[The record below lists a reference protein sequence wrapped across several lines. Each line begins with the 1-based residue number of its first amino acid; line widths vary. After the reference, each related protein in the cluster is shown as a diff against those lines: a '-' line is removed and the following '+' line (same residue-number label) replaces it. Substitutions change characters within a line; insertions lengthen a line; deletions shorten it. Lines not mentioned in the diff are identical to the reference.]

1 MKLLNL
7 CFLLSSLLALTL
19 AEAYHDGGSCGTNSI
34 PYKMEVDS
42 EGKPVISCEA
52 PSCFGISSSPSS
64 RPRELS
70 VSCDPFKE
78 VVCVDEL
85 QWTSGLVEINNGTHR
100 TLKTECCSYEGMTTA
115 KNVKSIFLGPGQS
128 YVGGL
133 VEKDGEESGFDLIK
147 EIRKTVNADNQ
158 VQYIVGVYRM
168 ACNAPSD
175 SSEELPVLSRNK
187 RKLRERKYDDYEEDR
202 RYRVGRRR
210 PFAMRRRALLQRLE
224 DYYDDYDY
232 DYKIVRRPFRKSR
245 LPYNEN
251 ALWPLQYSAPQRH
264 RTFAENTY
272 NEKSVESGPLPPP
285 PSSNYID
292 SQNIAPAS
300 SVVQSPAYPANSQMP
315 QPPPSDSYT
324 GTYQQQ
330 NTYSSYPS
338 VDQYAAYPSVQQPA
352 YQQVYQPAFQP
363 AYQPSYS
370 PSSYSGYS
378 PNLNGFFTKMQCFSG
393 DMEVETED
401 GIKLIKD
408 LKIGDKVLSMDEAFV
423 TYSPVIMFLHK
434 RDEELA
440 EFNLIETSNGHS
452 IKLTDNHLIYVSDCN
467 AKSDLKLVAAKE
479 VKTDD
484 CIHVTNENNI
494 VIKKK
499 VSSISKVIGTGIY
512 SPLTTTGDIIVN
524 RVLASCHSNLALK
537 SLQQTFFSLYKRTS
551 SVFNSLSYF
560 NSVQEEGHLPVGVET
575 LTSVMDLFI
584 PQSFV

>member
-1 MKLLNL
+1 
-7 CFLLSSLLALTL
+7 
-19 AEAYHDGGSCGTNSI
+19 
-34 PYKMEVDS
+34 MEVDS

-52 PSCFGISSSPSS
+52 PACFGVSQSSSNR
-64 RPRELS
+64 RPREVS

-100 TLKTECCSYEGMTTA
+100 TLKTECCSYEAMA
-115 KNVKSIFLGPGQS
+115 SAQSVKSIFLGPGQS

-133 VEKDGEESGFDLIK
+133 VEKNGERSGFDLIK

-168 ACNAPSD
+168 PCIAPSD
-175 SSEELPVLSRNK
+175 SSEERLPVLSRNK
-187 RKLRERKYDDYEEDR
+187 RKLRDRVGKYDDYEEDR
-202 RYRVGRRR
+202 HFRRRR
-210 PFAMRRRALLQRLE
+210 PYAMRRRTLLQRLE

-232 DYKIVRRPFRKSR
+232 DFRVMRRPFRKSR

-251 ALWPLQYSAPQRH
+251 ALWPLQYSAPQRP
-264 RTFAENTY
+264 RAYAENTFQD
-272 NEKSVESGPLPPP
+272 KSVESGPLPPP

-292 SQNIAPAS
+292 SQNVAPAS
-300 SVVQSPAYPANSQMP
+300 PIVQSPAYPQPPQMP

-324 GTYQQQ
+324 GNYQNSYATYNAYPTDPGSQYSGYPAQQQ
-330 NTYSSYPS
+330 
-338 VDQYAAYPSVQQPA
+338 V
-352 YQQVYQPAFQP
+352 VYQPSPPAYP

-370 PSSYSGYS
+370 GYT
-378 PNLNGFFTKMQCFSG
+378 PNLNGVFTRLPFQCFSG
-393 DMEVETED
+393 DMEVETEE

-408 LKIGDKVLSMDEAFV
+408 LKVGDKVLSMDEAFV

-434 RDEELA
+434 RDEERA

-467 AKSDLKLVAAKE
+467 AKADLKLVAAKD
-479 VKTDD
+479 VKVNN
-484 CIHVTNENNI
+484 CIHVTTEKN
-494 VIKKK
+494 VVVKKK
-499 VSSISKVIGTGIY
+499 VSNISKVAGTGIY
-512 SPLTTTGDIIVN
+512 SPLTSTGDIIVN
-524 RVLASCHSNLALK
+524 KVLASCHSNLALK

-551 SVFNSLSYF
+551 SVVSNFTFFKSYT
-560 NSVQEEGHLPVGVET
+560 EEGHLPFGVET